1 MFERLKKDF
10 QLSIISA
17 MGLFAMVAI
26 TPYAIYRLLQGN
38 WLVGIVDTV
47 MVLFSLVAVAVA
59 WRTGD
64 TVKPGIGIA
73 IIVSIG
79 VVPVAI
85 NLGVN
90 GLFWVYV
97 VVLFNF
103 FMVTPAKAVLLILL
117 VLTALATHA
126 LALPGRV
133 FASDYQML
141 SFLVTS
147 LTASGFAF
155 IFATRMRNQRDQL
168 QLLVTLD
175 PLTGAGNRRSM
186 DNELRTAIA
195 AKRRHRTGYA
205 VLIMDLDHFKRVNDQ
220 FGHPAGD
227 RVLVDFV
234 QLIRAAS
241 RQEDRLFR
249 LGGEEFLL
257 LLPNTDT
264 AGLQAIAKKMQDL
277 VAAQLRSPGEAVTV
291 SQGGAVLR
299 HDETV
304 ENWLKRADEHLYL
317 AKSTGRNRAVIEPP
331 GTGALDGPAL
341 HLEGSI
347 R

>member
-1 MFERLKKDF
+1 MFERLKNDF

-17 MGLFAMVAI
+17 MGLFAMLAI
-26 TPYAIYRLLQGN
+26 SPYAIYRMLQGN
-38 WLVGIVDTV
+38 WLVGIVDTI
-47 MVLFSLVAVAVA
+47 MVTCSLLAVAVA

-79 VVPVAI
+79 VVLVAL

-97 VVLFNF
+97 VILFNF
-103 FMVTPAKAVLLILL
+103 FTVTPIKAMLLILL

-126 LALPGRV
+126 LLLPGQV

-147 LTASGFAF
+147 LTASGFVF

-168 QLLVTLD
+168 QLLATLD

-195 AKRRHRTGYA
+195 ARRRHRTGYA
-205 VLIMDLDHFKRVNDQ
+205 ALIMDLDHFKRVNDQ

-227 RVLVDFV
+227 RVLMDFV
-234 QLIRAAS
+234 QLIKTVS

-264 AGLQAIAKKMQDL
+264 AGLQAIAQKVQES
-277 VAAQLRSPGEAVTV
+277 VANQLRSPGEVVTV

-304 ENWLKRADEHLYL
+304 ENWLKRADECLYQ
-317 AKSTGRNRAVIEPP
+317 AKSSGRNRAVID
-331 GTGALDGPAL
+331 TQDKAALDSQAL
-341 HLEGSI
+341 RVEGGI

>member
-1 MFERLKKDF
+1 MFERLKNDF

-38 WLVGIVDTV
+38 WLVGIVDTI
-47 MVLFSLVAVAVA
+47 MVICSLLAVAIA

-79 VVPVAI
+79 VVLVAL

-97 VVLFNF
+97 VILFNF
-103 FMVTPAKAVLLILL
+103 FTVTPAKAVLLILL
-117 VLTALATHA
+117 VLSALLIHA
-126 LALPGRV
+126 LVLPGRV
-133 FASDYQML
+133 FDSDYQML

-147 LTASGFAF
+147 LTASGFVF
-155 IFATRMRNQRDQL
+155 IFASRMGNQRDQL

-195 AKRRHRTGYA
+195 ARRRHHTGYA

-234 QLIRAAS
+234 QLIKAVS

-264 AGLQAIAKKMQDL
+264 VGLQVIAKKVQES

-291 SQGGAVLR
+291 SQGGAVL
-299 HDETV
+299 HDDETV
-304 ENWLKRADEHLYL
+304 ENWLKRADECLYQ
-317 AKSTGRNRAVIEPP
+317 AKSTGRNRAVIDTP
-331 GTGALDGPAL
+331 GKGVIESPAL
-341 HLEGSI
+341 HIEG
-347 R
+347 